1 MDKLRSAAGL
11 LKESRRLLVFT
22 GAGVSAESGVPTFRQ
37 ALTGLWAR
45 FRPEQLATPA
55 AFETNPRMVWEW
67 YAWRQQ
73 VVAQA
78 RPNPAHF
85 AIAALAGQIPNL
97 TLVTQN
103 VDGLHQRAGSRH
115 VLELHGNLFRVRC
128 SRENILV
135 PVWER
140 RDEATPLCPRCGG
153 RLRPDVVWFGEALP
167 AAEFEAAHR
176 AASDCD
182 LCLTVGTSAAVY
194 PAAAIPE
201 MVLDRGVPLIEVNL
215 EPTSLTSRATV
226 SLRGPAGEILPALLA
241 LTWPDTPGDR
251 SV

>member
-1 MDKLRSAAGL
+1 M
-11 LKESRRLLVFT
+11 VFT

-55 AFETNPRMVWEW
+55 AFEANPRLVWEW

-73 VVAQA
+73 VVARAQ
-78 RPNPAHF
+78 PNPAHF
-85 AIAALAGQIPNL
+85 AIAALAGPIPDL

-103 VDGLHQRAGSRH
+103 VDGLHQRAGSQH

-128 SRENILV
+128 SRENVVV
-135 PVWER
+135 PVWEH
-140 RDEATPLCPRCGG
+140 RDEATPLCPGCGG

-167 AAEFEAAHR
+167 AAEFEAAQL
-176 AASDCD
+176 AAGHCD
-182 LCLTVGTSAAVY
+182 LCLTVGTSAVVY

-201 MVLDRGVPLIEVNL
+201 MVLERGVPLIEVNP

-226 SLRGPAGEILPALLA
+226 SLRGPAGKILPVLLA
-241 LTWPDTPGDR
+241 LTWPDKPGD
-251 SV
+251 